1 MKTNTWGGP
10 QRSPPFRLPCTTSRR
25 FLICIPSSKE
35 FGSRSLQGLNS
46 ESHFL
51 FPMHPTPPL
60 CSPFSA
66 GLGRERGWGAGRPDS
81 AQELSCPC
89 IMEDTGALARSLVLK

>member
-46 ESHFL
+46 KSHFL

-66 GLGRERGWGAGRPDS
+66 GLGRERGWGGRQARQRPG
-81 AQELSCPC
+81 AELPMHYGRHGCP
-89 IMEDTGALARSLVLK
+89 GSLPSP